1 MVRVTIASILT
12 EGDDDLGLHPA
23 QMSGN
28 LCHSFSGIGCIQF
41 AIDVI
46 QEIDMANTEYFS
58 SCKQFGF
65 AHPAQRF
72 QSGITAFTAE
82 PAALPTRRRDEVGF
96 QAFGGVFR
104 EYAAIT

>member
-12 EGDDDLGLHPA
+12 EGDDDLGLHPT

-28 LCHSFSGIGCIQF
+28 LCHSFRRIGYIQLT
-41 AIDVI
+41 IDVI

-65 AHPAQRF
+65 AHPAQCF
-72 QSGITAFTAE
+72 QSGIIALTAH
-82 PAALPTRRRDEVGF
+82 PATLSAGRRDEMGF